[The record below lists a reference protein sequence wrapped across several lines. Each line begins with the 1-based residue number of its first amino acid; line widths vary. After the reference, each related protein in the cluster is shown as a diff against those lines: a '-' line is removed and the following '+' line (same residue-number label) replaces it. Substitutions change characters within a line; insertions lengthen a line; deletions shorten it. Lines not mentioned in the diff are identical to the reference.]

1 MPANQARHET
11 PRMPDSPRLIKKYPN
26 RRLYDTHTS
35 SHLTLADIRQLV
47 VDKVAF
53 QVVDAKS
60 GEDLTRSILLQVIL
74 EAESG
79 GEPIFTTEMLMG
91 IIQFYGPYQGVLGSY
106 LDKSIQTV
114 IDVQSQTGA
123 QSSEAWS
130 TFMHQQAPVMQDL
143 MRQYVDQS
151 KALYLNTQNMFGLFG
166 NKPNADGTDKKNGD
180 GE

>member
-1 MPANQARHET
+1 
-11 PRMPDSPRLIKKYPN
+11 
-26 RRLYDTHTS
+26 
-35 SHLTLADIRQLV
+35 LTLADIRQLV

-91 IIQFYGPYQGVLGSY
+91 IIQFYGPYQSVLGSY

-114 IDVQSQTGA
+114 IDIQSQTGA

-130 TFMHQQAPVMQDL
+130 DFMHQQAPVMQDL

-151 KALYLNTQNMFGLFG
+151 KALYLNTQNLFGMFGG
-166 NKPNADGTDKKNGD
+166 KPDTKNGPKKNGD

>member
-1 MPANQARHET
+1 MTENSRNT
-11 PRMPDSPRLIKKYPN
+11 TRLIKKYPN

-47 VDKVAF
+47 VDRIPF
-53 QVVDAKS
+53 EVVDAKT
-60 GEDLTRSILLQVIL
+60 GENLTRSILLQVIL

-79 GEPIFTTEMLMG
+79 GQPIFSSEMLMG
-91 IIQFYGPYQGVLGSY
+91 IIQFYGPYQSVLGSY

-114 IDVQSQTGA
+114 IDIQSQTGA
-123 QSSEAWS
+123 QSSETWS
-130 TFMHQQAPVMQDL
+130 AFMHQQAPVMQDL

-151 KALYLNTQNMFGLFG
+151 KALYMNTQNLFGMFGAVPPG
-166 NKPNADGTDKKNGD
+166 KPGADGGPKKNGD

>member
-1 MPANQARHET
+1 MSEPKTAASKSTQRV
-11 PRMPDSPRLIKKYPN
+11 IKKYPN

-47 VDKVAF
+47 VDKIAF

-79 GEPIFTTEMLMG
+79 GEPIFTSDMLMG

-114 IDVQSQTGA
+114 IDIQSQTGA

-130 TFMHQQAPVMQDL
+130 DFMHQQAPVMQDL

-151 KALYLNTQNMFGLFG
+151 KALYLNTQNLFGMFGA
-166 NKPNADGTDKKNGD
+166 KPGTDNGPKKNGD

>member
-1 MPANQARHET
+1 MTDNSRNT
-11 PRMPDSPRLIKKYPN
+11 PRLIKKYPN

-47 VDKVAF
+47 VDRIPF
-53 QVVDAKS
+53 EVVDAKT

-79 GEPIFTTEMLMG
+79 GEPIFSSEMLMG
-91 IIQFYGPYQGVLGSY
+91 IIQFYGPYQSVLGSY

-114 IDVQSQTGA
+114 IDIQSQTGA

-130 TFMHQQAPVMQDL
+130 AFMHQQAPVMQDL

-151 KALYLNTQNMFGLFG
+151 KALYMNTQNLFGLFG
-166 NKPNADGTDKKNGD
+166 AMPAGKPGASGGPKKNDD

>member
-1 MPANQARHET
+1 MTAP
-11 PRMPDSPRLIKKYPN
+11 PPRLIKKYPN

-47 VDKVAF
+47 IDKVEF

-60 GEDLTRSILLQVIL
+60 GEDLTRCILLQVIL

-79 GEPIFTTEMLMG
+79 GEPIFTSEMLMG
-91 IIQFYGPYQGVLGSY
+91 IIQFYGPFQGVLGSY

-114 IDVQSQTGA
+114 TDIQSHTGA

-143 MRQYVDQS
+143 MRQYVEQS

-166 NKPNADGTDKKNGD
+166 AKPNTDGTNKKNGD

>member
-1 MPANQARHET
+1 MPANQARRET
-11 PRMPDSPRLIKKYPN
+11 PRMTDTTPRLIKKYPN

-47 VDKVAF
+47 VDKIAF

-79 GEPIFTTEMLMG
+79 GEPIFTSEMLMG

-114 IDVQSQTGA
+114 IDIQSQTGA

-130 TFMHQQAPVMQDL
+130 DLHAPTG
-143 MRQYVDQS
+143 
-151 KALYLNTQNMFGLFG
+151 A
-166 NKPNADGTDKKNGD
+166 GD
-180 GE
+180 AGPDAPICRSVEGAVSQHPEPVWHVWR